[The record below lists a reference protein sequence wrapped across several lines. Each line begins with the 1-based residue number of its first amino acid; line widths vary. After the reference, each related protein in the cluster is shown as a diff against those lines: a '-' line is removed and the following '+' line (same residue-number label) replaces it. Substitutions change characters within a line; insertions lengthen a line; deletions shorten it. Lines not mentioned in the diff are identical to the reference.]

1 VKCAHRFFPEV
12 RAGLNWSDHLT
23 EFFSCDNHPSTP
35 IVPIPMPLTAVH
47 PNRLYRQI
55 ARQLSRLIAAGE
67 FARGERLPGERELAQ
82 RLGVSRSSVREAIV
96 ALEIAGEVE
105 VRTGS
110 GIYVTAGNPPPAA
123 PGEVAGNSPF
133 DVLRARLVVEAETA
147 RLAAR
152 HATPADLAD
161 ITAAF
166 GRLVEENDTE
176 RIDGDRMFHLRIARA
191 SGNPVLAHLVEQL
204 WSERESL
211 IWARLEEL
219 SVSPAGRRAGL
230 EEHRAIL
237 AALERGDAAAA
248 VRAMRSHL
256 QGVVRRR
263 LAIMKQ
269 PRVGT
274 ATASRSTRRG

>member
-1 VKCAHRFFPEV
+1 
-12 RAGLNWSDHLT
+12 
-23 EFFSCDNHPSTP
+23 
-35 IVPIPMPLTAVH
+35 MPLTAVQ

-55 ARQLSRLIAAGE
+55 ARQLSRLISAGE

-110 GIYVTAGNPPPAA
+110 GIYVTAGDALPAA
-123 PGEVAGNSPF
+123 LGDAGGNSPF
-133 DVLRARLVVEAETA
+133 DVLRARQVIEAETA

-161 ITAAF
+161 IGAAF

-191 SGNPVLAHLVEQL
+191 SGNPVLAQLVEQL
-204 WSERESL
+204 WGERESL

-219 SVSPAGRRAGL
+219 SVSPVGRRTGL

-269 PRVGT
+269 PQIGPAV
-274 ATASRSTRRG
+274 SRRPRPRG